1 MGGNSRSLTSEAH
14 LSAEQSSTQA
24 TPRISQAHVFG
35 RRSRGACAPALETT
49 QTSIRLGSMTA
60 GVTRLRQ
67 RADFLRIAGS
77 GRKKVT
83 PGFVL
88 QADRTPTSTVTEQ
101 ESVAMRVGYTVTR
114 KVGNAVVRNK
124 AKRRLR
130 AVARDV
136 LGDHGRP
143 GFDYVLIGRRTTNTR
158 PYGNLVADLRSALS
172 QVHADNRLTTVIG

>member
-1 MGGNSRSLTSEAH
+1 
-14 LSAEQSSTQA
+14 
-24 TPRISQAHVFG
+24 
-35 RRSRGACAPALETT
+35 
-49 QTSIRLGSMTA
+49 
-60 GVTRLRQ
+60 
-67 RADFLRIAGS
+67 
-77 GRKKVT
+77 
-83 PGFVL
+83 
-88 QADRTPTSTVTEQ
+88 
-101 ESVAMRVGYTVTR
+101 MRVGYTVTR

-172 QVHADNRLTTVIG
+172 QVHADNRHTTAIG